1 MASFRNNRF
10 FYYFSEKTN
19 MPECTLCGG
28 YTKFNGGLCTSC
40 FTNKKSGGTILVA
53 EKPAPPSF
61 DIDKPAGLSDKDYN
75 YRYGMI
81 KGRIA
86 ETLIQELFLS
96 LNYNVFRYGMEN
108 TIPGIMELLKG
119 VRSDVAQ
126 EIRRMPDFVIQNPRT
141 KDVHFIEVKFRAS
154 GEFSQRDLPPNYPYT
169 NAYIILVSKRH
180 IKCVTVEELLAGQEI
195 TPTSKNFLGN
205 RKEFD
210 LDKEVIIDFCSFAVK
225 FFDGV

>member
-1 MASFRNNRF
+1 
-10 FYYFSEKTN
+10 
-19 MPECTLCGG
+19 MPECITCGD
-28 YTKFNGGLCTSC
+28 YTKYNGDLCTKCYAKQS
-40 FTNKKSGGTILVA
+40 NSSTI
-53 EKPAPPSF
+53 
-61 DIDKPAGLSDKDYN
+61 IDNEFEDNDVVTLGLSDKDKS

-126 EIRRMPDFVIQNPRT
+126 EIRRMPDFVMQNPET
-141 KDVHFIEVKFRAS
+141 KDVYFVEVKFRAN
-154 GEFSQRDLPPNYPYT
+154 GEFKLKDLPKNYPYE
-169 NAYIILVSKRH
+169 NAYIILVSKKH
-180 IKCVTVEELLAGQEI
+180 IKCVTVKELNDGKEI
-195 TPTSKNFLGN
+195 TPTSHNYLGN

-210 LDKEVIIDFCSFAVK
+210 LNKVVIIDFCNFAIK
-225 FFDGV
+225 FFENV

>member
-1 MASFRNNRF
+1 MA
-10 FYYFSEKTN
+10 
-19 MPECTLCGG
+19 ECVKCGA
-28 YTKFNGGLCTSC
+28 YTKFNGGLCSKC
-40 FTNKKSGGTILVA
+40 YSEKSKQDVPIVDNDYEDNNGLT
-53 EKPAPPSF
+53 
-61 DIDKPAGLSDKDYN
+61 DKERN

-126 EIRRMPDFVIQNPRT
+126 EIRRMPDFVIQNPET
-141 KDVHFIEVKFRAS
+141 KDVYFVEVKFRAS
-154 GEFSQRDLPPNYPYT
+154 GEFKAKDLPKDYPYT
-169 NAYIILVSKRH
+169 NAYIILVSKKH
-180 IKCVTVEELLAGQEI
+180 IKCLTVQELLDGKEI
-195 TPTSKNFLGN
+195 TPETKNYLGN

-210 LDKEVIIDFCSFAVK
+210 LDKDVIIDFCNFAIQ
-225 FFDGV
+225 FFDNV

>member
-1 MASFRNNRF
+1 MA
-10 FYYFSEKTN
+10 
-19 MPECTLCGG
+19 ECTKCGG
-28 YTKFNGGLCTSC
+28 YTKFNGGLCTKC
-40 FTNKKSGGTILVA
+40 YGEKNKA
-53 EKPAPPSF
+53 EFELA
-61 DIDKPAGLSDKDYN
+61 DDEAGLTDKERN

-126 EIRRMPDFVIQNPRT
+126 EIRRMPDFVIQNPET
-141 KDVHFIEVKFRAS
+141 KDVYFVEVKFRAS
-154 GEFSQRDLPPNYPYT
+154 GEFKAKDLPKGYPYT
-169 NAYIILVSKRH
+169 NAFIVLVSKKH
-180 IKCVTVEELLAGQEI
+180 IKCLTVQELLDGKEI
-195 TPTSKNFLGN
+195 TPESRNYLGN

-210 LDKEVIIDFCSFAVK
+210 LDKDVIVDFCNFAIQ
-225 FFDGV
+225 FFESV